1 MAVYAYKGLDA
12 SGNSTHG
19 IIDADTPKT
28 ARQKLRRSGIF
39 TTELNEE
46 RQNLRGVASSALIGE
61 ALGKQFSLTQL
72 LTRVSESDKAI
83 VTRQL
88 STLVGAGIPLVEA
101 LTALIDQVDNPKL
114 QLAIGQIRQ
123 RVNEG
128 VSLADA
134 MAQHG
139 SIFSPL
145 YVNMIRAGE
154 AGGALEIVLDRLAD
168 YLESQVRLQNKI
180 SAATVY
186 PVVMTVMATVF
197 IAVLVTFVVPKL
209 TEIFK
214 SLNQPLPLATVILI
228 KVSDFMAR
236 FWWAVAGAALLV
248 TALFQRW
255 KAGEQGRPVW
265 DAFTLKVPVVGHL
278 VRIIAVARFSKT
290 LSTLLASGI
299 PLIRCL
305 EIVRNIVD
313 NAVLEK
319 ALDEARESITEG
331 ASVAQPLARSG
342 QFPPLLTHMI
352 AIGERSGELE
362 GMLSK
367 VAEAYDNEV
376 ETTIAKMTSWLEP
389 MMILVMAGI
398 VGVIIVSILIPIF
411 NINQIIA

>member
-1 MAVYAYKGLDA
+1 MAVYVYKGLDA
-12 SGNSTHG
+12 SGNSAQG

-28 ARQKLRRSGIF
+28 ARLKLRRSGIF

-46 RQNLRGVASSALIGE
+46 RQHLHSVPSGALIGE
-61 ALGKQFSLTQL
+61 ALRKQFSLTQL
-72 LTRVSESDKAI
+72 LSRVSESDKAI

-114 QLAIGQIRQ
+114 KLAIGQIRQ

-128 VSLADA
+128 ASLADA

-139 SIFSPL
+139 SLFSSL

-154 AGGALEIVLDRLAD
+154 AGGALEIVLARLAD
-168 YLESQVRLQNKI
+168 YLESQVRLQNRI

-214 SLNQPLPLATVILI
+214 SLNQPLPIATVLLI
-228 KVSDFMAR
+228 KISDFMAR
-236 FWWAVAGAALLV
+236 FWWAVAGAVLLL
-248 TALFQRW
+248 TTLFQRW

-278 VRIIAVARFSKT
+278 VRIIAVTRFSKT
-290 LSTLLASGI
+290 LATLLASGI

-331 ASVAQPLARSG
+331 ASIAQPLARSG

-362 GMLSK
+362 GMLAK

>member
-1 MAVYAYKGLDA
+1 
-12 SGNSTHG
+12 
-19 IIDADTPKT
+19 
-28 ARQKLRRSGIF
+28 
-39 TTELNEE
+39 
-46 RQNLRGVASSALIGE
+46 
-61 ALGKQFSLTQL
+61 
-72 LTRVSESDKAI
+72 VSESDKAV

-88 STLVGAGIPLVEA
+88 ATLVGAGIPLVEA

-114 QLAIGQIRQ
+114 KVAIGQIRQ
-123 RVNEG
+123 QVNEG
-128 VSLADA
+128 ASLADA
-134 MAQHG
+134 AAQHG
-139 SIFSPL
+139 SLFSPL

-154 AGGALEIVLDRLAD
+154 AGGALEVVLDRLAD
-168 YLESQVRLQNKI
+168 YLESQVRLRNRI

-214 SLNQPLPLATVILI
+214 SLNQPLPIATVLLI
-228 KVSDFMAR
+228 QVSDFMAR
-236 FWWAVAGAALLV
+236 WWWAVLAGVLGLS
-248 TALFQRW
+248 ALFQRW
-255 KAGEQGRPVW
+255 KESEQGRPVW
-265 DAFTLKVPVVGHL
+265 DAFLLRVPVLGHL

-290 LSTLLASGI
+290 LATLLASGI

-313 NAVLEK
+313 NAILEN
-319 ALDEARESITEG
+319 ALDAARESITEG
-331 ASVAQPLARSG
+331 ASIAQPLARSG

-362 GMLSK
+362 GMLTK

-389 MMILVMAGI
+389 MMILAMAGI

-411 NINQIIA
+411 NINQVIA